1 MCRCCLRL
9 FSLWGFT
16 SGVVCSSSSHEQLNH
31 VHVESRTTNFKSKE
45 NWSTMIDLQLFTNTF
60 LPSLLNVARQSQCRS
75 PYFTPWSQVLGVL
88 TCQVSVQC
96 SHVLHTGVGRPSG
109 SKLVVRP
116 PVNPCPAHTAP
127 ELNPTHTIN
136 KHVII
141 YSVSPGNSSRRCLR
155 ILTRC
160 GGPLRYAVGSPG
172 EEFIFTEAAVL
183 VGLEVFVCRHA
194 LHQPTHRSPWRLRKH
209 TKVLLH

>member
-1 MCRCCLRL
+1 M
-9 FSLWGFT
+9 
-16 SGVVCSSSSHEQLNH
+16 SSWNLK
-31 VHVESRTTNFKSKE
+31 SRSTNFKSKE

-60 LPSLLNVARQSQCRS
+60 VPSLLNVAHQSGS
-75 PYFTPWSQVLGVL
+75 SQVLGVL

-109 SKLVVRP
+109 SKLGVRP
-116 PVNPCPAHTAP
+116 PVNPCLAHTAP
-127 ELNPTHTIN
+127 ELNPTHAIN

-160 GGPLRYAVGSPG
+160 GGPLWYAVAPPG
-172 EEFIFTEAAVL
+172 EEFILTEAAVL
-183 VGLEVFVCRHA
+183 VGLEVFIRRHA
-194 LHQPTHRSPWRLRKH
+194 LHQPTHRSPWRLQKH
-209 TKVLLH
+209 TKVLHH